1 MRKGLAIGS
10 VLASFVLAGCTGTGG
25 TTEAPSS
32 APAESPAPPSSSR
45 TAPAKSVQLA
55 DQCTSLPQ
63 AQQQSLGVTLPPAP
77 NESNGTP
84 GCNYVS
90 GQGGSDQGWN
100 VFVAVTTT
108 ETMKDFTE
116 STADVVPTEVAG
128 YPAAQSGNEGRNCMV
143 SVDVSDQ
150 GSVFVNAISRVQ
162 SVNACDV
169 GKQIAGAVV
178 QNLPNA

>member
-10 VLASFVLAGCTGTGG
+10 VLASFVLAGCSGNGG
-25 TTEAPSS
+25 TTETPSS

-45 TAPAKSVQLA
+45 QAPAKSVQLA
-55 DQCTSLPQ
+55 DQCMSLPQ
-63 AQQQSLGVTLPPAP
+63 DQHQALGITMPPQP
-77 NESNGTP
+77 RESNGKP
-84 GCNYVS
+84 GCTYVS
-90 GQGGSDQGWN
+90 GQAGSDQGWN
-100 VFVAVTTT
+100 AFVTVTTT
-108 ETMKDFTE
+108 ETMQGFTE
-116 STADVVPTEVAG
+116 TTANVVPAEVAG

-162 SVNACDV
+162 NVNACDV